1 MQSKAKTVN
10 EYLKEIPAERIEPM
24 KKLRKT
30 ILDNLPKGFE
40 EGMSYGMIGYFV
52 PHSIYPKGYHCNPK
66 LPLPFVNVASQK
78 NFISFYHMG
87 LYGSSKLLDWFLAE
101 YPKHCKTKL
110 DMGKCCVRFKK
121 FDQIPFDLI
130 GKLISKVS
138 VEKYIET
145 LEMNL
150 LNAKKK

>member
-1 MQSKAKTVN
+1 MQSKAKTVK
-10 EYLKEIPAERIEPM
+10 EYLKGLPADRIEPM
-24 KKLRKT
+24 KKLRQT

-40 EGMSYGMIGYFV
+40 EGMGYGMIGYFV

-101 YPKHCKTKL
+101 YPKHCKAKL
-110 DMGKCCVRFKK
+110 DMGKCCIRFNK
-121 FDQIPFDLI
+121 FDQIPYKLI
-130 GKLISKVS
+130 GELIKKIS

-145 LEMNL
+145 FENL
-150 LNAKKK
+150 ITNRKK